1 MAQDEGS
8 RIIAVVPIVEV
19 TVQEDRALVRRE
31 GSVVVPPGRTRLRIE
46 GVAPVLV
53 DKSLLAEVL
62 ADEDAEPRVEVR
74 RVTATRWQVT
84 EEAQRPVALAELR
97 EQLRT
102 AEADAQALARRRA
115 GVAAERQTVESL
127 LRTTL
132 EELSQDAGW
141 GRTDPAHAHGTLDAL
156 QERVAALGRERQAL
170 EAEQA
175 RLAKDLADLK
185 RLEAATQTVQARS
198 AAALE
203 LELHNPEP
211 DERTARLRV
220 DYLVPGALW
229 RPWHRARLVED
240 ETGEGTGARV
250 ELRCEGCVW
259 QATGEDW
266 DDVQLCFST
275 ERPSLGLRPPVL
287 HTDTLAVRKKGPAV
301 EVQTRQEQIHTAGLG
316 GGTEGAPTAPALP
329 GIDDGG
335 QAQQLRG
342 RGRSRIPGD
351 GRPHRVPLFDV
362 VGPAEVELRCVP
374 ELAPA
379 VLLRTEQTNT
389 ASHPLLAG
397 PVDLVRRSGLV
408 GRTSILYVAPGERF
422 ELGWGPDHALRVT
435 RELEELE
442 WERKTLGS
450 WTRKPRRVRIK
461 LSNLD
466 AAPRSLQVRER
477 IAVSELDKVEVELQ
491 SASMGRTADDDGF
504 VRWDVRLPGFGRQEL
519 QLEWTLVVHD
529 DVQGV

>member
-62 ADEDAEPRVEVR
+62 ADEDAETRVEVR

-156 QERVAALGRERQAL
+156 QVRVAALGRERQAL

-185 RLEAATQTVQARS
+185 RLEAATQTVQ
-198 AAALE
+198 
-203 LELHNPEP
+203 
-211 DERTARLRV
+211 
-220 DYLVPGALW
+220 
-229 RPWHRARLVED
+229 
-240 ETGEGTGARV
+240 
-250 ELRCEGCVW
+250 
-259 QATGEDW
+259 
-266 DDVQLCFST
+266 
-275 ERPSLGLRPPVL
+275 
-287 HTDTLAVRKKGPAV
+287 
-301 EVQTRQEQIHTAGLG
+301 
-316 GGTEGAPTAPALP
+316 
-329 GIDDGG
+329 
-335 QAQQLRG
+335 
-342 RGRSRIPGD
+342 
-351 GRPHRVPLFDV
+351 
-362 VGPAEVELRCVP
+362 
-374 ELAPA
+374 
-379 VLLRTEQTNT
+379 
-389 ASHPLLAG
+389 
-397 PVDLVRRSGLV
+397 
-408 GRTSILYVAPGERF
+408 
-422 ELGWGPDHALRVT
+422 
-435 RELEELE
+435 
-442 WERKTLGS
+442 
-450 WTRKPRRVRIK
+450 
-461 LSNLD
+461 
-466 AAPRSLQVRER
+466 
-477 IAVSELDKVEVELQ
+477 
-491 SASMGRTADDDGF
+491 
-504 VRWDVRLPGFGRQEL
+504 
-519 QLEWTLVVHD
+519 
-529 DVQGV
+529 